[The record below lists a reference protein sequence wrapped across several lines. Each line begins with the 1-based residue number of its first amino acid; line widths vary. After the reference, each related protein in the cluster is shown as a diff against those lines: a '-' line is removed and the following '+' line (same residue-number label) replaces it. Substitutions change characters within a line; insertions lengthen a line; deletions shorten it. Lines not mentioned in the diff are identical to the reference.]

1 MVSYRTFWLADC
13 RGPFVGSGLQDPT
26 GRAGTFL
33 GNMSDGSITCA
44 PQAGYFRHATFE
56 VGYTRFSRAP
66 ILIECH
72 EALGRPMSIM
82 FILWRRCHS
91 NSAVGPGRFSLS
103 HSTIFPRRKNPLPSG
118 PAGTRLTFAQGT
130 RYEIAQGA

>member
-56 VGYTRFSRAP
+56 VGYIRFFKGSYFDRMP
-66 ILIECH
+66 
-72 EALGRPMSIM
+72 RS
-82 FILWRRCHS
+82 
-91 NSAVGPGRFSLS
+91 PG
-103 HSTIFPRRKNPLPSG
+103 TADVNYVYTMATLP
-118 PAGTRLTFAQGT
+118 F
-130 RYEIAQGA
+130 